1 MRSSI
6 WLCWNHFPSWVAQ
19 PNFGGTWS
27 VVSYYHIISSYCIIS
42 VMYLIVSYCNVFH
55 LISVLFSRDCE
66 DLIRDRIIGLPG
78 EFSYII
84 STPIIITNLV
94 IMMKMIWGWLVCY
107 QNTIILFFF
116 SSFSLLLNSVQL
128 LFLWFTLCCF
138 LFVFSHTLYNY
149 GIVDYKG
156 SFSHSSK
163 LLTTWQRE
171 GWIYSDKRSSPERE
185 LRSFPPG

>member
-1 MRSSI
+1 MTSLVFRRSFSFSWTKKLVCHYQGMNLWLMRSSI

-78 EFSYII
+78 EFSYHII

-94 IMMKMIWGWLVCY
+94 IMMKIIWGYLVCY
-107 QNTIILFFF
+107 QNTIILFF
-116 SSFSLLLNSVQL
+116 SLH
-128 LFLWFTLCCF
+128 FLCF
-138 LFVFSHTLYNY
+138 
-149 GIVDYKG
+149 
-156 SFSHSSK
+156 
-163 LLTTWQRE
+163 
-171 GWIYSDKRSSPERE
+171 
-185 LRSFPPG
+185 